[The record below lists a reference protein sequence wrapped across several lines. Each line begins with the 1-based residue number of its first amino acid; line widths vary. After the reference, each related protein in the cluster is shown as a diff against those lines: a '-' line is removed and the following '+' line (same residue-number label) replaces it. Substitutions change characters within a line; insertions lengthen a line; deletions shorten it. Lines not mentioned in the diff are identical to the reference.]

1 MLCHYRHGTGT
12 LVYYCVYR
20 YRPRFYMSQV
30 LSVAPR
36 TDTPCRPWTS
46 HYIVAVS
53 ANLKDSLYVTKETSI
68 ILFQLGAVD
77 ILTFSRLRSTGRLG
91 QTPPPPLHSSPPLYR
106 PLEIQWTCTVL
117 NLLFHWSPLICTSI
131 VFRDRGVV
139 MWQSLLSS
147 QLIKNNLSKFCCP
160 KSHCIPEGIPTSM

>member
-1 MLCHYRHGTGT
+1 
-12 LVYYCVYR
+12 
-20 YRPRFYMSQV
+20 MSQV

-91 QTPPPPLHSSPPLYR
+91 QTPPPPSIPPPLF
-106 PLEIQWTCTVL
+106 TVHL
-117 NLLFHWSPLICTSI
+117 
-131 VFRDRGVV
+131 
-139 MWQSLLSS
+139 
-147 QLIKNNLSKFCCP
+147 KFSGP
-160 KSHCIPEGIPTSM
+160 APF